1 MEENSGSES
10 KSIIDFDD
18 EYSENENNNDNEN
31 EKEKDNIIT
40 QNQKINLE
48 DPNEQIG
55 QSKHNNQQQ
64 EEEHEQENQEILA
77 QEEEEQIENSS
88 EENIIYDPK
97 IKELNEIDINNK
109 QAIIDILMQDILISK
124 KPLKNEASMKEKT
137 KNKFAY
143 VESTMNKN
151 NGENSSKKNLYGR
164 VGYQIEAQEGDPQFV
179 KDINVAAYLLK
190 DQIQEENQDVAKLLF
205 DDLAP
210 TPNNKKMITRKQ
222 IGEKVKKTLEKKRKN
237 LEKIEEKMYEEQKS
251 QETFS
256 PIINHRKKDG
266 NRRNLNSFLKDQN
279 DFQKKVELKKQ
290 TLLLQNESDNKM
302 LNIGRPKVNK
312 ISEEIVKKMSNG
324 DEPAYMRLYNKRMNN
339 EKLKEIEEKRDLLE
353 KEK

>member
-1 MEENSGSES
+1 MDDNSGSES

-18 EYSENENNNDNEN
+18 EYSENDNQKEKQNEN
-31 EKEKDNIIT
+31 ENES
-40 QNQKINLE
+40 QNQNKYEIENVNENAIENENENDKISQHKKKESDING
-48 DPNEQIG
+48 QIG
-55 QSKHNNQQQ
+55 QSKHNYQQK
-64 EEEHEQENQEILA
+64 EEEQNQEIMA
-77 QEEEEQIENSS
+77 QEEEEQL
-88 EENIIYDPK
+88 ENISDDNVIYNPR
-97 IKELNEIDINNK
+97 IKALNEMDINNK
-109 QAIIDILMQDILISK
+109 EEIINMLMQEDFITK
-124 KPLKNEASMKEKT
+124 KQQKNDSIKQKN

-143 VESTMNKN
+143 VESTMKESTNKN
-151 NGENSSKKNLYGR
+151 TNGR
-164 VGYQIEAQEGDPQFV
+164 VGYQIESNEGDPQFV

-190 DQIQEENQDVAKLLF
+190 PQIQEENEDIAKLLY
-205 DDLAP
+205 DDLTP
-210 TPNNKKMITRKQ
+210 NPNNKKIITRKQ

-290 TLLLQNESDNKM
+290 NLILQNESDNKM

-324 DEPAYMRLYNKRMNN
+324 D
-339 EKLKEIEEKRDLLE
+339 
-353 KEK
+353 